1 MLVVIFARDP
11 TALRLTLLLSIF
23 VTSFTARLHLPV
35 YVNQSAQTLPL
46 EKDSAPSHDPRIEW
60 LKKLNTGTQRL
71 IQQLEFS
78 LQEAVQRP
86 ATKSVSTST
95 SYIRSLSDNGPFD
108 RLPMEIT
115 TVILDEVVRDFEP
128 IKVGELDEGR
138 LSIILTCRLWADIF
152 FSNPLWWTAVET
164 HSRMGYG
171 DERKL
176 RAVLKRSGNLPLDL
190 ILEGWSYVPGGVD
203 LLRSQAPRLRTLA
216 SHNTSTVDRALESIV
231 SLPLPQLKTFK
242 LSQNLNED
250 IKLNAPLLEGLKFV
264 GSWDGYRGGT
274 LKFVE
279 GSRPTLRN
287 LRVER
292 NWDDFIHLLRESSQS
307 IQAFTAID
315 LGSQKPCPINR
326 IVLPALT
333 TCHLQG
339 HASWSTFLMMDAR
352 NLENITFVNWDPE
365 SEPILP
371 LKLLPSARTVEWSG
385 KLQLLTFIYN
395 ESGDLACLKR
405 ILRSIT
411 PSIQKLVLNHNE
423 PYRHAVTDV
432 VWHTPANPGLISVL
446 CSPGICPELQ
456 ELHIRGRTW
465 LTVPDI
471 QSIVTARQGIL
482 RRVVVERVGRG
493 EHTSEEIRSAMEW
506 LLEELDEIHI
516 PSADQWVVSAGDI
529 EDEQ

>member
-1 MLVVIFARDP
+1 
-11 TALRLTLLLSIF
+11 
-23 VTSFTARLHLPV
+23 
-35 YVNQSAQTLPL
+35 
-46 EKDSAPSHDPRIEW
+46 
-60 LKKLNTGTQRL
+60 
-71 IQQLEFS
+71 
-78 LQEAVQRP
+78 
-86 ATKSVSTST
+86 
-95 SYIRSLSDNGPFD
+95 
-108 RLPMEIT
+108 MEIT
-115 TVILDEVVRDFEP
+115 TAILDEVVRDFEP

-176 RAVLKRSGNLPLDL
+176 RAVLKRSRNLPLDL

-216 SHNTSTVDRALESIV
+216 SHNTSAVDRALESIA

-264 GSWDGYRGGT
+264 GSWDGYGGGT

-279 GSRPTLRN
+279 GSRPTLRH
-287 LRVER
+287 LQVER

-307 IQAFTAID
+307 IQSFTAID

-352 NLENITFVNWDPE
+352 NLETITFVNWDAE

-371 LKLLPSARTVEWSG
+371 LKLLPSVRTVEWSG
-385 KLQLLTFIYN
+385 KLQLLPFIYN

-423 PYRHAVTDV
+423 PYRHAATDV

-493 EHTSEEIRSAMEW
+493 DHTSEEIRSAMEW